1 VTERQPQG
9 SALEATGERLV
20 PELQHGELVHAE
32 HLARYQLA
40 AELADSRRVL
50 DAACGEGYGT
60 ALLAAGG
67 ALSATGIDSDEQTV
81 RNARAKYPGA
91 AFELGDVHR
100 LPFVDGA
107 FDLLVSFETI
117 EHVRDADAV
126 LDEFQRV
133 LSDDGVLLI
142 STPNKHRYLVENEFH
157 EREFFH
163 EEFVD
168 LLSARFANVEVLLQ
182 HNWLASAV
190 LSAEL
195 ASDAAGTQTPDARF
209 AKLQSI
215 RPGGELY
222 TVALCGEGRIP
233 SCPPVVVAAGLDEAH
248 ELARRTVAA
257 ERTAEQWHG
266 EYEAARRVAEGWR
279 TEYQTEHQQ
288 VLGVYD
294 SVWWRMTAPLRWLAD
309 RARRRRG

>member
-1 VTERQPQG
+1 VTDRQPKR

-60 ALLAAGG
+60 ALLVAGG
-67 ALSATGIDSDEQTV
+67 ALSATGVDSDEQTV
-81 RNARAKYPGA
+81 MHARAKYPGA
-91 AFELGDVHR
+91 AFELGDVQR
-100 LPFVDGA
+100 LPFHDGA
-107 FDLLVSFETI
+107 FDLLVSFETV
-117 EHVRDADAV
+117 EHVPDADAV

-133 LSDDGVLLI
+133 LSDDGLLLI
-142 STPNKHRYLVENEFH
+142 STPNKHRYHVENRFH

-163 EEFVD
+163 EEFVE

-182 HNWLASAV
+182 HNWLASTV
-190 LSAEL
+190 LSTEL
-195 ASDAAGTQTPDARF
+195 ASDAAGMQAPGVHF
-209 AKLQSI
+209 AKLQGI

-222 TVALCGEGRIP
+222 TVALCGDGRIP
-233 SCPPVVVAAGLDEAH
+233 SCHPVVVAAGLDESH

-257 ERTAEQWHG
+257 EQTAEKWHG
-266 EYEAARRVAEGWR
+266 EYEAARRLAEGWR
-279 TEYQTEHQQ
+279 TEYQTAYQK
-288 VLGVYD
+288 LLAVYN

-309 RARRRRG
+309 RTRRTRG